1 MYADVYGPESYVAS
15 VCSSDPRCVA
25 YDFAP
30 KGHDKDEIGR
40 HGPFQIWRLCSGLYW
55 EKETYSRANPIP
67 GRAKMCVKGTTR
79 YLQCQKFNNG
89 RKNRRYYEHISF
101 VIVIL

>member
-1 MYADVYGPESYVAS
+1 MYADVSDGRDGPESYVAS

-25 YDFAP
+25 YDWAP
-30 KGHDKDEIGR
+30 KGHYTDREARTGR
-40 HGPFQIWRLCSGLYW
+40 TGNPIWRLCSGLYW
-55 EKETYSRANPIP
+55 EKKT
-67 GRAKMCVKGTTR
+67 GAKMCVKGTNR

-89 RKNRRYYEHISF
+89 RIIQNRRYYEHISF